1 MSNRAKPTKG
11 WKKLLLGV
19 LAVAVLAVAGAVF
32 YAMNYVDNVMDEIK
46 PESGAAS
53 IEEQYKTPPEYEGDV
68 VNVLVCGIDSSAD
81 RDYGGDGMTDLIMY
95 VQFDVK
101 NKKISMF
108 QIPRDTFVGGYKL
121 TMENGE
127 VWRSSNAKIN
137 SVMRRNATTNA
148 DGVEVGN
155 MNALTAVIYNMY
167 KLPVDH
173 YVTIDM
179 DALVAMVD
187 HMQGIDVYIPE
198 RIETK
203 TSAGSSVLEAGYHTL
218 LGTDVQFLVRYR
230 GYNTSDIGRLGA
242 QRYIYQGLFTKLRSS
257 TVTDLVRLMPVV
269 AMYVKTD
276 MEMIPIIQLAIAALE
291 VKASD
296 FILCTSP
303 VFMDCDNYGV
313 KVDAATGEVTNK
325 GQDIVVA
332 DRKKNADLLNEYFR
346 TYTGEVPASELNIPD
361 YTHRGGSTDAT
372 VQKMSGLDQDVNDA
386 IDAGNTDVV
395 GAEKIE
401 TDADSAASSQAADS
415 AAASSDA
422 AP

>member
-1 MSNRAKPTKG
+1 MSDRAKPTKG
-11 WKKLLLGV
+11 WKKLLLGI
-19 LAVAVLAVAGAVF
+19 LAVVALAVAGAAF
-32 YAMNYVDNVMDEIK
+32 YTMNYVDDVMDEMK
-46 PESGAAS
+46 PESGAAV
-53 IEEQYKTPPEYEGDV
+53 IEDRYKTPPEYEGDV
-68 VNVLVCGIDSSAD
+68 VNVLVCGIDSSED
-81 RDYGGDGMTDLIMY
+81 RDYDGDGMTDLIMY

-148 DGVEVGN
+148 DGKEVGN

-179 DALVAMVD
+179 DALTAMVD

-198 RIETK
+198 AIVKGNSR
-203 TSAGSSVLEAGYHTL
+203 LEAGYHTL
-218 LGTDVQFLVRYR
+218 LGADVQFLVRYR
-230 GYNTSDIGRLGA
+230 GYSTSDIGRLGA

-257 TVTDLVRLMPVV
+257 SVTDLVRLMPVV

-296 FILCTSP
+296 FVLCTSP

-313 KVDAATGEVTNK
+313 KVDEATGQVTNP
-325 GQDIVVA
+325 GQSIVVA
-332 DRKKNADLLNEYFR
+332 DRQKNADLLNAYFR

-361 YTHRGGSTDAT
+361 YTHRGGSTDASI
-372 VQKMSGLDQDVNDA
+372 QQMSGLDQDVNNA
-386 IDAGNTDVV
+386 IDQGNTDVYDV
-395 GAEKIE
+395 QKIE
-401 TDADSAASSQAADS
+401 TDTAASSQAADS
-415 AAASSDA
+415 DAASSDA
-422 AP
+422 AA

>member
-1 MSNRAKPTKG
+1 MSNRAKPRKG

-19 LAVAVLAVAGAVF
+19 LAVALLAVAGAAY
-32 YAMNYVDNVMDEIK
+32 YAVNYMGNMMEEIR

-68 VNVLVCGIDSSAD
+68 VNVLVCGIDSSED
-81 RDYGGDGMTDLIMY
+81 RDYEGDGMTDLIMY

-127 VWRSSNAKIN
+127 VYRSSNAKIN

-148 DGVEVGN
+148 DGKEVGN

-198 RIETK
+198 TIVK
-203 TSAGSSVLEAGYHTL
+203 GGSRLEAGYHTL
-218 LGTDVQFLVRYR
+218 LGPDVQFLVRYR
-230 GYNTSDIGRLGA
+230 GYKTSDIGRLGA

-291 VKASD
+291 VDAAD
-296 FILCTSP
+296 FVLCTSP

-313 KVDAATGEVTNK
+313 KVDAATGEVTNP
-325 GQDIVVA
+325 GQSIVVA
-332 DRKKNADLLNEYFR
+332 DKTKNAALLNQYFR
-346 TYTGEVPASELNIPD
+346 TYTGEVPAEQLNIPD
-361 YTHRGGSTDAT
+361 YTHRGGSTEAS
-372 VQKMSGLDQDVNDA
+372 VQQMSGLDQDVNNA
-386 IDAGNTDVV
+386 IDSGNTDVV

-401 TDADSAASSQAADS
+401 ISGDSQASSAPAS
-415 AAASSDA
+415 ASSVPA
-422 AP
+422 A

>member
-1 MSNRAKPTKG
+1 MSNRAKPKKG

-19 LAVAVLAVAGAVF
+19 LAVALLAVAGAAY
-32 YAMNYVDNVMDEIK
+32 YAVNYMGNMMEEIR

-68 VNVLVCGIDSSAD
+68 VNVLVCGIDSSED
-81 RDYGGDGMTDLIMY
+81 RDYEGDGMTDLIMY

-127 VWRSSNAKIN
+127 VYRSSNAKIN

-148 DGVEVGN
+148 DGKEVGN

-198 RIETK
+198 TIVK
-203 TSAGSSVLEAGYHTL
+203 GGSRLEAGYHTL
-218 LGTDVQFLVRYR
+218 LGPDVQFLVRYR
-230 GYNTSDIGRLGA
+230 GYKTSDIGRLGA

-291 VKASD
+291 VDAAD
-296 FILCTSP
+296 FVLCTSP

-313 KVDAATGEVTNK
+313 KVDAATGEVTNP
-325 GQDIVVA
+325 GQSIVVA
-332 DRKKNADLLNEYFR
+332 DKTKNAALLNQYFR
-346 TYTGEVPASELNIPD
+346 TYTGEVPAEQLNIPD
-361 YTHRGGSTDAT
+361 YTHRGGSTEAS
-372 VQKMSGLDQDVNDA
+372 VQQMSGLDQDVNDA
-386 IDAGNTDVV
+386 IDSGNTDVV

-401 TDADSAASSQAADS
+401 ISGDSQASSAPAS
-415 AAASSDA
+415 ASSVPA
-422 AP
+422 A

>member
-1 MSNRAKPTKG
+1 MSNRAKPRKG

-19 LAVAVLAVAGAVF
+19 LAVALLAVAGAAY
-32 YAMNYVDNVMDEIK
+32 YAVNYMGNMMEEIR

-68 VNVLVCGIDSSAD
+68 VNVLVCGIDSSED
-81 RDYGGDGMTDLIMY
+81 RDYEGDGMTDLIMY

-127 VWRSSNAKIN
+127 VYRSSNAKIN

-148 DGVEVGN
+148 DGKEVGN

-179 DALVAMVD
+179 DALVTMVD

-198 RIETK
+198 TIVK
-203 TSAGSSVLEAGYHTL
+203 GGSRLEEGYHTL

-230 GYNTSDIGRLGA
+230 GYKTADIGRLGV

-276 MEMIPIIQLAIAALE
+276 MDMTSIIQLAIAALE
-291 VKASD
+291 VNASD

-303 VFMDCDNYGV
+303 IFMDCDNYGV
-313 KVDAATGEVTNK
+313 KIDEATGEVINP
-325 GQDIVVA
+325 GQSIVVA
-332 DRKKNADLLNEYFR
+332 DKEKNAALLNQYFR
-346 TYTGEVPASELNIPD
+346 TYTGEVPAAELNIPD
-361 YTHRGGSTDAT
+361 YTHRGGSTEAS
-372 VQKMSGLDQDVNDA
+372 VQQMSGLDQDVNDA

-401 TDADSAASSQAADS
+401 TDGDPASSAPASSVSAA
-415 AAASSDA
+415 
-422 AP
+422 